1 MISSIKTPGVYVR
14 EINGFPPSIAQ
25 VATAIPAFVGYTKKG
40 PTEAVKITSLLEY
53 VEYFGGAPEPAN
65 VTINLNTE
73 YTVTESMFKLYNSL
87 RLFFANGGGEC
98 YIVSIG
104 HFDEPNPFDSADV
117 FNNGLDLI
125 EKVDEVT
132 LLLFPDAVNL
142 TAANLGLV
150 QKHALMQ
157 CSELMDR
164 FVIMDTKQVPSDDL
178 EQDASN
184 FRDNVGNQNLKY
196 GATYY
201 PYLQTNFGYN
211 YRFNDING
219 TDPGKVDFKTL
230 YSSDP
235 KIPESLDKFE
245 QLTSDIH
252 DGTNGILKDW
262 EDARS
267 SNDKVSVAA
276 DADVAN
282 YIGNIF
288 GLLSTIGDPETD
300 ISHTDFKSAVKDMIS
315 VNLKPLAQKLVDFNA
330 AYDGLVVNGGDAST
344 TAADLSNGGIGGD
357 FNDTEWGDFTDANDY
372 SVSLPNPYTKL
383 IESTATAG
391 DVDFT
396 KVKAQL
402 DKLFG
407 QATIAMNALINTVK
421 DYELKEEN
429 DLTAQLPIYPSIISE
444 LNKNMNTVPPSGAI
458 AGIYANVDANRG
470 VWKAPANVSVNG
482 IIGLTDDITHKE
494 QSTMNIH
501 ESGKSI
507 NAVRKFTGKG
517 LLVWGART
525 LDGNSNDWRYINVR
539 RLANMIQES
548 TKKACMNFVFEP
560 NVKQTWVNVK
570 GMIEN
575 YLTTLWSDG
584 ALAGAKPEDAFFVS
598 VGLNETMSAQD
609 INEGRLIV
617 KIGYAPSRPAE
628 FIVLE
633 FTQIQQKS

>member
-1 MISSIKTPGVYVR
+1 MISSIKTPGVYVH

-25 VATAIPAFVGYTKKG
+25 VATAIPAFVGYTQKG
-40 PTEAVKITSLLEY
+40 PTEPVKVTSLLEY
-53 VEYFGGAPEPAN
+53 QEHFGGPPKPAGIT
-65 VTINLNTE
+65 VNLNTD
-73 YTVTESMFKLYNSL
+73 YSVSESQFKLYNSL
-87 RLFFANGGGEC
+87 RLFFANGGGES
-98 YIVSIG
+98 YIVSVG
-104 HFDEPNPFDSADV
+104 HYEDTNPFDDANI
-117 FNNGLDLI
+117 FNNGLDLV

-142 TAANLGLV
+142 SAANLGLV
-150 QKHALMQ
+150 QKHALKQ

-164 FVIMDTKQVPSDDL
+164 FVIMDTRQVPADGLDDDTL
-178 EQDASN
+178 N
-184 FRDNVGNQNLKY
+184 FRDNIGNQHLKY
-196 GATYY
+196 GAAYY

-211 YRFNDING
+211 FRFNDING
-219 TDPGKVDFKTL
+219 TSPGKVDFKTL
-230 YSSDP
+230 YSSDQD
-235 KIPESLDKFE
+235 IDESLSNFE
-245 QLTSDIH
+245 TLYNDIH
-252 DGTNGILKDW
+252 DNGILKAW
-262 EDARS
+262 EDAQ
-267 SNDKVSVAA
+267 SNNPKVEVSA
-276 DADVAN
+276 DADVAS
-282 YIGNIF
+282 YIANIF
-288 GLLSTIGDPETD
+288 GLMGTVGDPESS
-300 ISHTDFKSAVKDMIS
+300 ISHTGLKNMVEDMIS
-315 VNLKPLAQKLVDFNA
+315 ISLKPMVQKLVNFNA
-330 AYDGLVVNGGDAST
+330 AYDGLVVDGGADSTT
-344 TAADLSNGGIGGD
+344 TAADLSDAGIGND
-357 FNDTEWGDFTDANDY
+357 FNTTLWGDFTGADY
-372 SVSLPNPYTKL
+372 TPPTPTNPYTSL
-383 IESTATAG
+383 IENNNTSG
-391 DVDFT
+391 DVNFL
-396 KVKAQL
+396 KAKAQL

-407 QATIAMNALINTVK
+407 QVNTTMNALIDSVH
-421 DYELKEEN
+421 DFELKEEN

-444 LNKNMNTVPPSGAI
+444 LNKTMNTVPPSGAL

-494 QSTMNIH
+494 QSTMNVH
-501 ESGKSI
+501 SSGKSI
-507 NAVRKFTGKG
+507 NAIRKFTGKG

-575 YLTTLWSDG
+575 YLTTLWRDG

-633 FTQIQQKS
+633 FTQTQQKS